1 MCDFEDTNI
10 ISSYTRQQAV
20 DDGILVEL
28 LRWNGMPVMA
38 TSNIADELPRNQLL
52 DVWRQFQF
60 WKDQEEPKLPEE
72 ERLFKTVKND
82 KTVWVIEDAEAFTI
96 MYPDDY

>member
-1 MCDFEDTNI
+1 MCDFKKKNF
-10 ISSYTRQQAV
+10 ISIYTRQQAV
-20 DDGILVEL
+20 DDGTLIEI

-52 DVWRQFQF
+52 DVWRQFQL
-60 WKDQEEPKLPEE
+60 WKDEEEPKLPEE

-96 MYPDDY
+96 MYPEDY